1 MKESMTHTQEKKADN
16 RSYLWLGLVIGFNKD
31 STAAIINVFKKIKK
45 IMFKEKKVWWLCLI
59 VNINKSI

>member
-31 STAAIINVFKKIKK
+31 STAAIINVFKKYRK
-45 IMFKEKKVWWLCLI
+45 LCLKK
-59 VNINKSI
+59 KSMITMSHREY

>member
-16 RSYLWLGLVIGFNKD
+16 RSYLCLGLVIGFNKD

-45 IMFKEKKVWWLCLI
+45 IMFKEKKV
-59 VNINKSI
+59 

>member
-1 MKESMTHTQEKKADN
+1 MKESMTHTQEKKEDN

-45 IMFKEKKVWWLCLI
+45 IMFKEKKYDDYV
-59 VNINKSI
+59 S